1 MTVGELVKKLQKQDQ
16 NKQIKIW
23 DNVSVDAYPVQ
34 EIEEYFDNDVVLT
47 F

>member
-1 MTVGELVKKLQKQDQ
+1 MTVGELIENLQKQDQ

-23 DNVSVDAYPVQ
+23 DNVAVDAYPVQ
-34 EIEEYFDNDVVLT
+34 LIEEYFDNDIVLT